1 VAEATLDYP
10 ERFLIARN
18 DEVSFGATPIVQRI
32 IIVNVEFAEES
43 AK

>member
-18 DEVSFGATPIVQRI
+18 NEVSFGATRIVQRI
-32 IIVNVEFAEES
+32 IIINVEFAEKS